1 MRPACFLFLLAAAA
15 GTAQAGRPLQAEDA
29 PVMDPQACEIEGA
42 HSDWRAGGRSVHQSY
57 LQLGCGIG
65 WGTEV
70 ALQTLQPRELALNG
84 KTQFFSTP
92 WRDGDAQLSL
102 AWSLSHRHVET
113 AWRRSGA
120 GLVLVAS
127 VPMSRDWVVHANL
140 GHQRDEL
147 ARRRSTTWVL
157 AAEHNGLGDAG
168 RWQPMA
174 EVFGDDRG
182 RPWAN
187 AALRVALL
195 PDRVFVDASLGRQ
208 LGGARTRLATAG
220 FRLAF

>member
-1 MRPACFLFLLAAAA
+1 MRTALALSLALAAC
-15 GTAQAGRPLQAEDA
+15 TAQAGRPLQAEDA
-29 PVMDPQACEIEGA
+29 AVMDPRACELEGA
-42 HSDWRAGGRSVHQSY
+42 HGDWRLDGAGQRQTG

-70 ALQTLQPRELALNG
+70 ALNVIRPRELALNG
-84 KTQFFSTP
+84 KTLLTSAA
-92 WRDGDAQLSL
+92 WADGDAQLTL

-113 AWRRSGA
+113 VWRRSSA
-120 GLVLVAS
+120 GVILVGSL
-127 VPMSRDWVVHANL
+127 PLTRDLTLHANL
-140 GHQRDEL
+140 GHQRDEMQG
-147 ARRRSTTWVL
+147 RRSTTWAL
-157 AAEHNGLGDAG
+157 AVEHGGFGEGG

-195 PDRVFVDASLGRQ
+195 PDRVFVDASYGRQ
-208 LGGARTRLATAG
+208 FSGPRARLKTAG
-220 FRLAF
+220 FKLAF

>member
-1 MRPACFLFLLAAAA
+1 MRCTLLSMALLAS
-15 GTAQAGRPLQAEDA
+15 TAHAGRPLQAEDA
-29 PVMDPQACEIEGA
+29 PVMDPGGCEIEGA
-42 HSDWRAGGRSVHQSY
+42 RSERRGAGERTRQSY
-57 LQLGCGIG
+57 LQLGCGVG
-65 WGTEV
+65 GGTEL
-70 ALQTLQPRELALNG
+70 ALQALSPRELAVSG

-102 AWSLSHRHVET
+102 AWSLNHRHAET

-120 GLVLVAS
+120 GLILVAS
-127 VPMSRDWVVHANL
+127 LPLSHDWVAHANL

-147 ARRRSTTWVL
+147 AHRRSTTWAL
-157 AAEHNGLGDAG
+157 AAEHNGLGEGG

-195 PDRVFVDASLGRQ
+195 PERVFVDASLGRQ
-208 LGGARTRLATAG
+208 LGGGNARLVTAG